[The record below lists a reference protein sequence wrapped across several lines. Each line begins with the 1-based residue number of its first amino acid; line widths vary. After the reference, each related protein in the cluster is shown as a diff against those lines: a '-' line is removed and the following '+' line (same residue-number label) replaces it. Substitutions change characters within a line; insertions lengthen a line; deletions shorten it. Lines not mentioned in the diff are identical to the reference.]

1 MSLSMGLFAVLGLA
15 LSVTTVSL
23 SGVCNRLGRQVYGL
37 KREID
42 ALELKVINLQ
52 CDRWMDEWDRPGS
65 SDGGESR

>member
-23 SGVCNRLGRQVYGL
+23 SGVCKRLSRQVQRLQG
-37 KREID
+37 EID

-52 CDRWMDEWDRPGS
+52 CDRWMSDWGS
-65 SDGGESR
+65 GDQ